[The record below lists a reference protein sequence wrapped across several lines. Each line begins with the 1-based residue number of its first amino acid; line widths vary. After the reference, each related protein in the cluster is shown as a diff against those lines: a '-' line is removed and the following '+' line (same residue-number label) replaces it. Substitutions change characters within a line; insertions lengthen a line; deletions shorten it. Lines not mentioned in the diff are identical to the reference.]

1 MMKNLRRNWLVVSKL
16 TWGIWRILTRAHKS
30 LKSFHFNE
38 FLLTKAYTFEL
49 KKYRG
54 VIFHD
59 TEEWWKKIWKKPD
72 LWFGKWHEKFGKF
85 PLEHPKVIKLRPRWD
100 LFIQSRKCL
109 SWKFTEEFW
118 IMTRK
123 NNAEFEKELTY
134 RFKIDMRNL
143 TNFDPSTHKFQ
154 KFALYWAALDQS
166 I

>member
-1 MMKNLRRNWLVVSKL
+1 MCNDTEEWWKIWGGIDLSFQNWHEEFDEFWPEHTKISKVS
-16 TWGIWRILTRAHKS
+16 T
-30 LKSFHFNE
+30 FNE

-59 TEEWWKKIWKKPD
+59 TEEWWKKIWRKPD

-85 PLEHPKVIKLRPRWD
+85 SLEHPKVIKLRPRLD
-100 LFIQSRKCL
+100 LFIQSRKFL

-118 IMTRK
+118 IMARK
-123 NNAEFEKELTY
+123 NNAEFEKELNFL
-134 RFKIDMRNL
+134 FKIDMRNL

-154 KFALYWAALDQS
+154 KFSL
-166 I
+166 